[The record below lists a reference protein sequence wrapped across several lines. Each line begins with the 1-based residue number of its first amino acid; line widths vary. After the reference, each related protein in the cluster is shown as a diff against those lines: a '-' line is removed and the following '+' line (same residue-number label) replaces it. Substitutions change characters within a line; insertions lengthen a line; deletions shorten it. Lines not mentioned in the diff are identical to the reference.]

1 MTTFLASTITET
13 AKTDDDR
20 FEMTFVDAD
29 GKRYTVSIPS
39 AIAADLVPLLEQVAA
54 KQAQATTE
62 RTRSPKACEVGHVV
76 RDRKVLLRF
85 DNEPPYAIGLEAAA
99 ALGQAL
105 QEETELVSNTSFPVL
120 H

>member
-1 MTTFLASTITET
+1 MATFLANSLTEA
-13 AKTDDDR
+13 AKTEDDR
-20 FEMTFVDAD
+20 FEMTFVDAC
-29 GKRYTVSIPS
+29 GKRHTVSIPS

-54 KQAQATTE
+54 DQSQTMAE
-62 RTRSPKACEVGHVV
+62 LTRLPKACEVGHAI

-99 ALGQAL
+99 ALGRAL
-105 QEETELVSNTSFPVL
+105 QEETELVSNTSRPVL

>member
-13 AKTDDDR
+13 AKTDDNR
-20 FEMTFVDAD
+20 IEMTFVDAD
-29 GKRYTVSIPS
+29 GKRHTVSIPS
-39 AIAADLVPLLEQVAA
+39 AIAADLVPLLERVASD
-54 KQAQATTE
+54 QTQTIGE
-62 RTRSPKACEVGHVV
+62 LTRLPKACEVGHAV

-99 ALGQAL
+99 ALGRAL
-105 QEETELVSNTSFPVL
+105 QEETELVSNTSRPVL

>member
-1 MTTFLASTITET
+1 MKTFLANTLTKT
-13 AKTDDDR
+13 AKTDDNR
-20 FEMTFVDAD
+20 FEMTFVDAH

-54 KQAQATTE
+54 DQV
-62 RTRSPKACEVGHVV
+62 RTMAELTRVPKACAVGHAV

-85 DNEPPYAIGLEAAA
+85 DDEPPYAIGLETAA
-99 ALGQAL
+99 ALGRAL
-105 QEETELVSNTSFPVL
+105 QEETELVSDMPCPAL

>member
-1 MTTFLASTITET
+1 MTTFLANTLTET
-13 AKTDDDR
+13 VKTDDNR
-20 FEMTFVDAD
+20 FEMTFVDAK

-54 KQAQATTE
+54 DQAKTMAE
-62 RTRSPKACEVGHVV
+62 LTRLPKACEVGHAV

-99 ALGQAL
+99 ALGRAL
-105 QEETELVSNTSFPVL
+105 QEETELVSNTSRPVL